1 MAKLTLLSIAEKIDS
16 VREDIQFYISQK
28 KQIAKSDP
36 IEAASIEKY
45 IETLRMK
52 TEFLLETI
60 NNI

>member
-45 IETLRMK
+45 IETLRRK